1 MNSPHQL
8 KELLRAT
15 QGHWASILPALGV
28 PAENLTNRHGPCPGC
43 GGKDRY
49 RYDDKDGMGGFVCGG
64 GGEPI
69 HGDGFDLLMHVL
81 GWSQAEAFK
90 AVSDFMGLASSLPAR
105 QRPQQPV
112 QAARTAS
119 PQRTTGDY
127 ARQLWAKVNR
137 EGEVVAAHPYAVKKG
152 ITWAAGAGRG
162 LATGKVIGT
171 HADCLLIP
179 ARDIRTD
186 EVVAVQC
193 ISAEGAK
200 QTFGPVRG
208 HAFVCGNTLDRGI
221 PWFVCEGWADAASLV
236 FHAHGGNAVAFACLG
251 HHFDLVA
258 QTVADHYAPRRLVI
272 MEDAPND

>member
-1 MNSPHQL
+1 
-8 KELLRAT
+8 
-15 QGHWASILPALGV
+15 
-28 PAENLTNRHGPCPGC
+28 
-43 GGKDRY
+43 
-49 RYDDKDGMGGFVCGG
+49 MGGFVCGG

-69 HGDGFDLLMHVL
+69 HGDGFDLLMHVF

-272 MEDAPND
+272 MVDAPNE